1 MTTIE
6 YEKNDLSERTLERLH
21 RDIERVEPLKRFGR
35 FKTWLHY
42 ANLKRWRDQ
51 GHHFHYLSE
60 PNSIHCTC
68 GLVVNRGDD
77 GSYLRNVSAV
87 GDIPRIK
94 LDDVQWVKGHVN
106 LPSGRGRT
114 VALIYNFFYAEV
126 VQNYLW
132 DAFCQECGEV
142 VQKKV
147 LLEAKEF
154 VKEHNKTCKRK

>member
-1 MTTIE
+1 
-6 YEKNDLSERTLERLH
+6 
-21 RDIERVEPLKRFGR
+21 
-35 FKTWLHY
+35 
-42 ANLKRWRDQ
+42 
-51 GHHFHYLSE
+51 
-60 PNSIHCTC
+60 
-68 GLVVNRGDD
+68 VVNRGDD
-77 GSYLRNVSAV
+77 GSYLRNVSAA
-87 GDIPRIK
+87 GDIPSIK

-106 LPSGRGRT
+106 LPSGRDRT
-114 VALIYNFFYAEV
+114 VALIYDFFYAEV